1 MNPSRVIG
9 GRYVVLGELGR
20 GGMGVVWRA
29 EDRVI
34 GRQVAVKELRLPD
47 GLSPEE
53 HARFRER
60 LLREARTAGRL
71 NHPGI
76 VTVHDV
82 VADEGVDHIVMEL
95 IEADTLTDVVSR
107 NGGPL
112 DERSATEIARQV
124 LAALRR
130 AHAGGVVHR
139 DVKPSNVML
148 GNDGRVTLTDFGIAH
163 AADDPRLTTTGLLVG
178 SPGYMAP
185 ERLEGADAA
194 PPADLWALGATLY
207 YAVEAAGPFNRETT
221 PQTIYAVMNE
231 DPPPPRC
238 TGPLGAVIA
247 GLLIRNPATRLTA
260 EQAEVMLA
268 RPGDVTGTMGTSPT
282 SRIVAPTHPG
292 PPFGTGTAPAPKGRT
307 LPIVIAAVVALL
319 AGLGLG
325 AWGGASL
332 LGGGSGGGGGTTA
345 SVVQSFTYG
354 PGGQIP
360 QFDYTYPTCLN
371 AQLVPG
377 RFITSNAS
385 TSCTDRHDLEIFES
399 LTPFD
404 SSTKVPYPA
413 VKDLTD
419 YGRSACSL
427 IFDSARVT
435 GTDKATLTLTV
446 LVPGQQTFDAAN
458 AGSSA
463 GSRSVLCVLGR
474 TDGAQL
480 TETRIAGS

>member
-1 MNPSRVIG
+1 VNPTRVIG

-47 GLSPEE
+47 GLSDEE
-53 HARFRER
+53 HRQFRDR

-82 VADEGVDHIVMEL
+82 VTDGGVDHIVMEL

-107 NGGPL
+107 HGPL
-112 DERSATEIARQV
+112 DERSATEVARQV

-148 GNDGRVTLTDFGIAH
+148 GRDGRVTLTDFGIAH

-185 ERLEGADAA
+185 ERLEGATAA
-194 PPADLWALGATLY
+194 PAADLWALGATLY
-207 YAVEAAGPFNRETT
+207 YAVEGTGPFNRETT
-221 PQTIYAVMNE
+221 PQTIYAVMND
-231 DPPPPRC
+231 DPPPPRA
-238 TGPLGAVIA
+238 TGPLAAVIA
-247 GLLIRNPATRLTA
+247 GLLIRNPAARLSA
-260 EQAEVMLA
+260 EQAEAMLTRPRDGSGTTLTTHVPA
-268 RPGDVTGTMGTSPT
+268 RTNPG
-282 SRIVAPTHPG
+282 A
-292 PPFGTGTAPAPKGRT
+292 PFGVAGAPQRKRRVP
-307 LPIVIAAVVALL
+307 VVVAAVVALL

-325 AWGGASL
+325 AWGGATL
-332 LGGGSGGGGGTTA
+332 LGGSGGGTTTGA
-345 SVVQSFTYG
+345 DVRTFTYG

-360 QFDYTYPTCLN
+360 QFDFSYPTCLT
-371 AQLVPG
+371 AQLVAG
-377 RFITSNAS
+377 RVVTSDAS
-385 TSCTDRHDLEIFES
+385 TNCTNPHDLEIFEV

-404 SSTKVPYPA
+404 SSVKVPYPPVEA
-413 VKDLTD
+413 FTRF
-419 YGRSACSL
+419 GQATCSL

-435 GTDKATLTLTV
+435 GDKAGLTLTV
-446 LVPGQQTFDAAN
+446 LVPTQQTFDAATADSSN
-458 AGSSA
+458 GSK
-463 GSRSVLCVLGR
+463 SVLCVLGR

-480 TETRIAGS
+480 TGTRVAGS

>member
-34 GRQVAVKELRLPD
+34 GRQVAVKELRLPA
-47 GLSPEE
+47 GLSDEE
-53 HARFRER
+53 HRQFRDR

-82 VADEGVDHIVMEL
+82 VTDEGVDHIVMEL
-95 IEADTLTDVVSR
+95 IEAETLTDVVSR
-107 NGGPL
+107 RGPL
-112 DERSATEIARQV
+112 DERSATEVARQV

-130 AHAGGVVHR
+130 AHSGGVVHR

-148 GNDGRVTLTDFGIAH
+148 GNDGRVTLTDFGIAQ

-207 YAVEAAGPFNRETT
+207 YAVEGTGPFNRETT

-231 DPPPPRC
+231 DPPPPRA
-238 TGPLGAVIA
+238 TGPLAAVIA
-247 GLLIRNPATRLTA
+247 GLLIRNPAARLTA
-260 EQAEVMLA
+260 EQAEVMLTRPADGSGATTAHVPA
-268 RPGDVTGTMGTSPT
+268 RTNPG
-282 SRIVAPTHPG
+282 A
-292 PPFGTGTAPAPKGRT
+292 PFGVAGAPQRKRT
-307 LPIVIAAVVALL
+307 VPVVVAAVVALL

-325 AWGGASL
+325 AWGGATL
-332 LGGGSGGGGGTTA
+332 LGGGGGGSTTTTA
-345 SVVQSFTYG
+345 AAVRTFTYG
-354 PGGQIP
+354 PDGQIP
-360 QFDYTYPTCLN
+360 QFDFAYPTCLT
-371 AQLVPG
+371 AQLAAG
-377 RFITSNAS
+377 RMVTSDAS
-385 TSCTDRHDLEIFES
+385 TSCTEPHDLEIFES

-404 SSTKVPYPA
+404 SSTKVPYPPSD
-413 VKDLTD
+413 DLTRF
-419 YGRSACSL
+419 GQAACSL

-435 GTDKATLTLTV
+435 GDKTPLTLTV
-446 LVPGQQTFDAAN
+446 LVPSQQTFDAAT
-458 AGSSA
+458 ADSSKGSK
-463 GSRSVLCVLGR
+463 SVLCVLGR

-480 TETRIAGS
+480 TGTRVAT